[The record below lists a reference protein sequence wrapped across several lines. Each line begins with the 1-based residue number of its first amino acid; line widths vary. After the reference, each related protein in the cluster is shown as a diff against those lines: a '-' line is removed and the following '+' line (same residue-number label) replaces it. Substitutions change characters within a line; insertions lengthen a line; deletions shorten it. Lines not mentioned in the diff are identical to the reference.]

1 MPAWRMMQHS
11 PAMSNLPEPAVRA
24 PLGPA
29 SGDVLRP
36 TRRRLLQLGAGTAV
50 ALALA
55 GTGAA
60 LWSPGWRKGRLSQ
73 TARALFASVGGV
85 VLEGSLPADPVD
97 RERALSG
104 MIERLE
110 ATLVGLPHATR
121 AELSQVLGLL
131 QIGPARRWLCGL
143 DKPWADAAAHD
154 VERALARMRMA
165 DDALRQQVYQALRS
179 LVGASYFSAPTT
191 WTHLGYPGPV
201 AL

>member
-1 MPAWRMMQHS
+1 MPA
-11 PAMSNLPEPAVRA
+11 PAV
-24 PLGPA
+24 PA
-29 SGDVLRP
+29 ARGVPQP
-36 TRRRLLQLGAGTAV
+36 TRRRLLQLGAGAAV

-60 LWSPGWRKGRLSQ
+60 LWSPGWREGRLSP

-104 MIERLE
+104 MVERLE
-110 ATLVGLPHATR
+110 AALAGLPHATR
-121 AELSQVLGLL
+121 AQLSQLLGLL

-143 DKPWADAAAHD
+143 DKPWTDAAPHD
-154 VERALARMRMA
+154 VERALVRMRTA

-179 LVGASYFSAPTT
+179 LVSASYFSAPET
-191 WTHLGYPGPV
+191 WAQLGYLGPV